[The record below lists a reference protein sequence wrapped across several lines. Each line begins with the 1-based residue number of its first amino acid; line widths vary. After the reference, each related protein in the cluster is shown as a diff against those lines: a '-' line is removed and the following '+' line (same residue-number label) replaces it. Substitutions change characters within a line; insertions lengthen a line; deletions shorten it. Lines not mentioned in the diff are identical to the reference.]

1 MLLEIH
7 EYCTEAFTNEGP
19 KRNYESRRKLQNDCN
34 IHEYAHERVYI
45 IKREEKAVR

>member
-19 KRNYESRRKLQNDCN
+19 KRNYGKQEK
-34 IHEYAHERVYI
+34 VT
-45 IKREEKAVR
+45 KRL